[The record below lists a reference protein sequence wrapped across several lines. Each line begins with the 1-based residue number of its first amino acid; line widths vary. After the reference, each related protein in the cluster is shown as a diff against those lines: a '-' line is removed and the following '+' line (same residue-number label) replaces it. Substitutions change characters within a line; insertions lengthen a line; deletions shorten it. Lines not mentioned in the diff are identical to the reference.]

1 MRLRHGGDMRRYHH
15 LRVRPER
22 MAFRQRLGVG
32 DVEHSCCKAA
42 AVERLDQCSLVKL
55 WAAANMQQSR
65 SHRQEREEPCVQN
78 ATGLL
83 RQRQETDQNIRLHQ
97 KVGKLIFA
105 MKAGDPL
112 YHLFA
117 AAPCGKTKSKGF
129 ETVDCSLRQHP

>member
-1 MRLRHGGDMRRYHH
+1 MRRYHH

-32 DVEHSCCKAA
+32 NVEHSRCKAA
-42 AVERLDQCSLVKL
+42 AVERLDECGLVKL
-55 WAAANMQQSR
+55 RAAANMQQSR

-97 KVGKLIFA
+97 KAGKLIFA
-105 MKAGDPL
+105 VGGLVNLVGMLLIIAGIVL
-112 YHLFA
+112 HIVA
-117 AAPCGKTKSKGF
+117 TSRRRR
-129 ETVDCSLRQHP
+129 VDRDLPPPQLMR